1 MIQTDMQFDTQAE
14 YYDKRAGLGEETAKA
29 VAAAIRQLIS
39 PYLGGR
45 FLDIGAGTGEIGFFL
60 QEPLLHYTGID
71 LSEGMLEVYRA
82 RFTDPAA
89 IPELIQMDANLP
101 WPLPEQSVSMFFSS
115 RALHQLELNHVL
127 AQFARLSSP
136 QGALL
141 ILGNV
146 KRPED
151 SPKAIM
157 RKKMH
162 KVLNSFGLSE
172 KSGQSNR
179 NQLFEALIQQ
189 GAERLPPVTAA
200 RWQVSN
206 APMDSITS
214 WESVDGIAG
223 QDIDPEL
230 KAQILK
236 MLYMEAQSLFTDLHK
251 ALETE
256 ETYELNA
263 IKLRF

>member
-1 MIQTDMQFDTQAE
+1 MQFDTQAD
-14 YYDKRAGLGEETAKA
+14 YYDKRAGLGDDTAKA
-29 VAAAIRQLIS
+29 IAAAVCQLAA

-45 FLDIGAGTGEIGFFL
+45 FLDIGAGTGEIGYFL
-60 QEPLLHYTGID
+60 QELPLPYIGID
-71 LSEGMLEVYRA
+71 LSKGMLDVYRS
-82 RFTDPAA
+82 RFTDPAK
-89 IPELIQMDANLP
+89 IPQLIQMDANLP
-101 WPLPEQSVSMFFSS
+101 WPLPEQSVSVFFSS
-115 RALHQLELNHVL
+115 RALHQLELHHVL
-127 AQFARLSSP
+127 AQLARLSSP

-141 ILGNV
+141 VLGNV

-157 RKKMH
+157 RKHMH

-179 NQLFEALIQQ
+179 RQLFDALTQQ

-200 RWQVSN
+200 RWSVSH
-206 APMDSITS
+206 APMDSINS

-223 QDIDPEL
+223 QDVDPEL
-230 KAQILK
+230 KAQVLK

-263 IKLRF
+263 IKLHFNQH